1 MLFVN
6 YVIINTVEI
15 QFFSFTFNK
24 HYSSFIKSI
33 VLRDELN
40 EIDEFF
46 ITINGIRKASKK
58 NDLEV

>member
-40 EIDEFF
+40 EIDEF
-46 ITINGIRKASKK
+46 
-58 NDLEV
+58 L